1 MHCGTHFLLLIT
13 GLESISVFSILI
25 PLECQFHTWLTH
37 GYSLIYLS
45 LIQGQPFEFDPQS
58 VQLNSFYSAA
68 GAISFSGRWH
78 GNGKKYSLTMS
89 PAGNLAQVTAL
100 TESVDAALSDQK
112 LNMSAISAGWSA
124 AFIQAV

>member
-1 MHCGTHFLLLIT
+1 MAN
-13 GLESISVFSILI
+13 
-25 PLECQFHTWLTH
+25 TWLFTN
-37 GYSLIYLS
+37 LLS

-124 AFIQAV
+124 AFLQAV